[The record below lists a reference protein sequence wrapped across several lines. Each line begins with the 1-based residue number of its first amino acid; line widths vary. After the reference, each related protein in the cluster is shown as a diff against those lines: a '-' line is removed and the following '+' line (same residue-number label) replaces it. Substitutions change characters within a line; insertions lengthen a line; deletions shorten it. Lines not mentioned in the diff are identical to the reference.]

1 MYVTHLLYSKCE
13 LTYESEQP
21 IQLCTC
27 GAPLLVGYDLD
38 RVRNSLSKEVLASRK
53 PTLWRYRELLP
64 IRKDENI
71 LSLGEPMTPVMPL
84 GRLGP
89 EVGMPH
95 LFMKENWASKSWPC
109 PPTAMQELPGPPI
122 VPLPASGPS

>member
-1 MYVTHLLYSKCE
+1 MYVTHLECPKCE

-38 RVRNSLSKEVLASRK
+38 RVRDSLSKEVLALRK

-71 LSLGEPMTPVMPL
+71 LSL
-84 GRLGP
+84 
-89 EVGMPH
+89 
-95 LFMKENWASKSWPC
+95 
-109 PPTAMQELPGPPI
+109 
-122 VPLPASGPS
+122 